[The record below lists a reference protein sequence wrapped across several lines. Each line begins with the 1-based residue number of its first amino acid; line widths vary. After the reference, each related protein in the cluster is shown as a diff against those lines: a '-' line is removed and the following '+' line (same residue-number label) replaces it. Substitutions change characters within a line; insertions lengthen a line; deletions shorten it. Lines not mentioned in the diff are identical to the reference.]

1 MRPIASSAIRYA
13 QWPSAWR
20 SASAWARW
28 LYGWGRATPESS
40 QKEAVL
46 TCSLS
51 SYRITA
57 KFYMFGRLRRLTAAR
72 RSLAPAH
79 TRGEVREWVSD
90 EVNRFE
96 AILSGYHHQKN
107 VRSLNVP
114 LRSFGGRYDLNSLA
128 GRSVDTVADF
138 RRATD

>member
-1 MRPIASSAIRYA
+1 
-13 QWPSAWR
+13 
-20 SASAWARW
+20 
-28 LYGWGRATPESS
+28 
-40 QKEAVL
+40 
-46 TCSLS
+46 
-51 SYRITA
+51 
-57 KFYMFGRLRRLTAAR
+57 MFGRLRRLTAAR